1 MRLSN
6 SPNEPHTPLRDITM
20 YPATIII
27 SEAARAYDI
36 EQLPAG
42 PSPTTVTQDENHDDR
57 GGTAR
62 GASAPTAI
70 SRTQHRLLGDQ
81 DPGLLPPASRLTT
94 DRYRSQQDPRLE
106 TTRTEF

>member
-1 MRLSN
+1 M
-6 SPNEPHTPLRDITM
+6 RDIAM

-42 PSPTTVTQDENHDDR
+42 PSPTTATQDENRDDR
-57 GGTAR
+57 GGIAR

-81 DPGLLPPASRLTT
+81 DPELLPPVTRLTT
-94 DRYRSQQDPRLE
+94 DSRYRSQQDPRLE
-106 TTRTEF
+106 AIHTEL